1 MILLHQKP
9 SAERPRAGEHGG
21 FGQTGTSLCIYL
33 EGVHLLQ
40 YKILGV
46 TCSSQQ
52 GDSGTLCVSSHGS
65 NSSTECH
72 LVCGTYFGLELVGRL
87 LWRVQT
93 LHCSVFFAAN
103 VCHGP
108 MLLLLYF
115 PPEYVATH
123 VVNSTWM
130 VEQLC
135 YGHGNLDGF
144 FHAADFP
151 LLLFARFGRCSSRW
165 MAGIYH
171 FSSECHWE
179 LCTEAWSILAMV
191 ILILPQPFFCGIWW
205 TFPTSQWEVNSIHS
219 HHNKTFFST
228 SRFKIAF
235 KKYQQDNKTRPMV
248 LPRFNTASC
257 MFQGTRCWC
266 SMHWAWSSWCVVLCA
281 AKAIASCRTYWDGT
295 PSWADLK
302 QWWRSCTPHPSWVLS
317 CNFRLHWPWYRWD
330 WAFISTLFTLW
341 QSLWNIF
348 SFTIWPNSNLRGC
361 TNYTMR
367 FNHSIVLCI
376 WSTIFAKGSIPPLQ
390 LLVSGKY
397 GWMVAR
403 FSSATHS
410 LVCPTSFSIQTHAVP
425 MWLRTVCG
433 LINLAFSGIPSIMWR
448 TAMCMQSMSL
458 VTMTK
463 SSRGTWSSTGSD
475 YNAHPLSGIHSSQI

>member
-1 MILLHQKP
+1 MAINVSIRSDFVASKTQRWKTKSGRTWRLWTNWHEP
-9 SAERPRAGEHGG
+9 M
-21 FGQTGTSLCIYL
+21 
-33 EGVHLLQ
+33 HLPGRCAFATIQ
-40 YKILGV
+40 NLGV

-205 TFPTSQWEVNSIHS
+205 TFPTSQWEV
-219 HHNKTFFST
+219 
-228 SRFKIAF
+228 
-235 KKYQQDNKTRPMV
+235 
-248 LPRFNTASC
+248 
-257 MFQGTRCWC
+257 
-266 SMHWAWSSWCVVLCA
+266 
-281 AKAIASCRTYWDGT
+281 
-295 PSWADLK
+295 K
-302 QWWRSCTPHPSWVLS
+302 Q
-317 CNFRLHWPWYRWD
+317 
-330 WAFISTLFTLW
+330 
-341 QSLWNIF
+341 
-348 SFTIWPNSNLRGC
+348 
-361 TNYTMR
+361 
-367 FNHSIVLCI
+367 
-376 WSTIFAKGSIPPLQ
+376 
-390 LLVSGKY
+390 
-397 GWMVAR
+397 
-403 FSSATHS
+403 HS
-410 LVCPTSFSIQTHAVP
+410 LTPQ
-425 MWLRTVCG
+425 
-433 LINLAFSGIPSIMWR
+433 
-448 TAMCMQSMSL
+448 
-458 VTMTK
+458 
-463 SSRGTWSSTGSD
+463 
-475 YNAHPLSGIHSSQI
+475 